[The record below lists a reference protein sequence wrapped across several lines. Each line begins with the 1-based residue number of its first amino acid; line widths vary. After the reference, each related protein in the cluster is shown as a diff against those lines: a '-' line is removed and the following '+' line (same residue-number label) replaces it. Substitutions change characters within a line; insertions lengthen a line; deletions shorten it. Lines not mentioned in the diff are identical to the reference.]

1 MGNMLSS
8 VEESFWVTS
17 LYSKLHVHWL
27 QTLNLTYTGQYVVSV
42 WGLLR
47 AGQKLLLVMV
57 CIHYTTK
64 STKKG
69 IGFAQH

>member
-8 VEESFWVTS
+8 VKESFWVTS

-47 AGQKLLLVMV
+47 AGKKLLFGMV